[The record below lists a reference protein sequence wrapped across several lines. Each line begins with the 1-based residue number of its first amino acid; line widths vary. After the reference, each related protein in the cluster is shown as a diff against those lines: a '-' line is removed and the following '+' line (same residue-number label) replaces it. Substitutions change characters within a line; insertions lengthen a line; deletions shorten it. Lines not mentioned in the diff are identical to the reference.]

1 MKKIFALALG
11 ILTAIG
17 GFVDIGD
24 LVTNA
29 VVGSRFGL
37 GLAWVVVIGVAGI
50 CVYADMAGRVAAVSG
65 RATFE
70 IIRERLGPRV
80 GLSNLAASFLINL
93 LTLTAEI
100 GGIALALQL
109 AAGVGPM
116 LWIPVALFGV
126 WIVIWRTKFSTME
139 NVAGLLGLTLIVFVV
154 ALFLLKP
161 DWGQLASGATQPWVA
176 ASDSPLSYW
185 YFAVALFGAAMTPY
199 EVFFFSSGAVE
210 EKWTRKDL
218 GTERANVFVGF
229 PLGGILSLAIAG
241 CAAVVLL
248 PQAIE
253 VTSLSQVVLPVA
265 QAGGQLA
272 LAFVIV
278 GILAATFG
286 AALETTLSSGYTL
299 AQFFGWS
306 WGKFRKP
313 AQAARF
319 HVAMI
324 VCLLIGGGV
333 LATGVDPIT
342 VTELSVVFS
351 AVALP
356 LTYFPIL
363 VVANDPAVHGRRRER
378 ADPQR
383 ARRRIPRHHPDRR
396 GRGDPPADRLRNGVV
411 MTRATKPQHPLEW
424 YRDPDGRGVD
434 AQLHLLDRQMI
445 DRDGVPVSTVDD
457 VELAGV
463 ELGEPVDHSAPP
475 TVSALLVGAAVLP
488 RIFGGHMPRSRWDRI
503 PWQDVTRLDTTVEL
517 NVRADDLD
525 ATWLERWFRDVVIAR
540 IPGGRHA
547 PE

>member
-1 MKKIFALALG
+1 MKRIFAVALG

-29 VVGSRFGL
+29 VVGARYGL
-37 GLAWVVVIGVAGI
+37 GLVWVVLIGVAGI
-50 CVYADMAGRVAAVSG
+50 CLYADMSGRVAAVSG

-80 GLSNLAASFLINL
+80 GLANLSASFLINL

-109 AAGVGPM
+109 AAGVGPGM
-116 LWIPVALFGV
+116 WIPVAIFGV
-126 WIVIWRTKFSTME
+126 WIVLWRVKFSIME
-139 NVAGLLGLTLIVFVV
+139 NVAGLLGLSLIVFVV

-161 DWGQLASGATQPWVA
+161 DWGSLGASAVQPWTLG
-176 ASDSPLSYW
+176 SESPLSYW

-210 EKWTRKDL
+210 EKWTKKDL
-218 GTERANVFVGF
+218 GTERVNVFVGF
-229 PLGGILSLAIAG
+229 PLGGTLSIAIAA

-253 VTSLSQVVLPVA
+253 VTTLSQIVLPVS

-306 WGKFRKP
+306 WGKFRRPVK
-313 AQAARF
+313 AARF
-319 HVAMI
+319 HLAMI
-324 VCLLIGGGV
+324 ICLLIGGGI
-333 LATGVDPIT
+333 LLTGVDPIA

-363 VVANDPAVHGRRRER
+363 VVANDPDYMGDAVNGRV
-378 ADPQR
+378 
-383 ARRRIPRHHPDRR
+383 
-396 GRGDPPADRLRNGVV
+396 RNGLGVV
-411 MTRATKPQHPLEW
+411 F
-424 YRDPDGRGVD
+424 
-434 AQLHLLDRQMI
+434 
-445 DRDGVPVSTVDD
+445 
-457 VELAGV
+457 
-463 ELGEPVDHSAPP
+463 
-475 TVSALLVGAAVLP
+475 LVIILIAAVAA
-488 RIFGGHMPRSRWDRI
+488 I
-503 PWQDVTRLDTTVEL
+503 PLLIVS
-517 NVRADDLD
+517 
-525 ATWLERWFRDVVIAR
+525 
-540 IPGGRHA
+540 GMGS
-547 PE
+547 